1 MIKFKNI
8 TKIFDHTG
16 VDKVVALNSIN
27 INIKEREFV
36 TVIGTN
42 GSGKSTF
49 LNAIAGKFLCESGKI
64 ILNDKE
70 VTKKPEYKRAN
81 LIGRV
86 FQNPFTGTSPNL
98 SIFEN
103 LRIAE
108 LRGQPRGLKQGLKSS
123 HRKYF
128 QQELKNLEMG
138 LEDRLDATVGLLSG
152 GQRQALTMLMATIR
166 KPKILLLD
174 EHTAALDPKA
184 AEQIVSLTRKIV
196 RENQLT
202 TVMVTHSMSQA
213 LDLGKRTIMMHKGEI
228 IGDLSGEERERTK
241 VKDLLNKFSELR
253 KEELLDDELI
263 SMLQEG
269 YY

>member
-1 MIKFKNI
+1 MIDLREI
-8 TKIFDHTG
+8 TKVFEHSGGDR
-16 VDKVVALNSIN
+16 VVALNSVSAEVDN
-27 INIKEREFV
+27 GEFV
-36 TVIGTN
+36 TVVGTN
-42 GSGKSTF
+42 GSGKSTL
-49 LNAIAGKFLCESGKI
+49 LNVIAGKIICDSGNI
-64 ILNDKE
+64 ILDGKD
-70 VTKKPEYKRAN
+70 VTKETEYKRAN

-98 SIFEN
+98 SAIEN

-108 LRGQPRGLKQGLKSS
+108 LRGQKRGLKRGLTSS
-123 HRKYF
+123 QREYY
-128 QQELKNLEMG
+128 QEELKKLEMG

-152 GQRQALTMLMATIR
+152 GQRQALTLLMATLR

-184 AEQIVSLTRKIV
+184 AEQISKLTKMIV
-196 RENQLT
+196 EENNLT
-202 TVMVTHSMSQA
+202 TVMITHSMSQA
-213 LDLGKRTIMMHKGEI
+213 LDLGCRTIMMNKGEI
-228 IGDLSGEERERTK
+228 IGDFSGGERERMK
-241 VKDLLNKFSELR
+241 VKDLLDRFTEIR